1 MWQEHRDSA
10 TVRRFVGEAP
20 ASPIGRLALARIQI
34 GEGNRTHAGS
44 EVRAVWQ
51 SAQLSA
57 ELETAVLAAFPDV
70 LTRADHLARMDRR
83 IGAKDFS
90 AAMRA
95 AKRVGAD
102 KVGPSRRAWPRR
114 ENPTMGGHRSMLCA
128 ATRVTI

>member
-1 MWQEHRDSA
+1 M
-10 TVRRFVGEAP
+10 
-20 ASPIGRLALARIQI
+20 
-34 GEGNRTHAGS
+34 GEGNRTDAES

-102 KVGPSRRAWPRR
+102 QVAIVKACIAAEAKSHNGRG
-114 ENPTMGGHRSMLCA
+114 TRSMLCA
-128 ATRVTI
+128 PTRATI